1 MPRFSIV
8 ITLVAALIVTA
19 VYVFASRVKGPS
31 IEILQPQHLVGVESL
46 LDVTIETP
54 GGMLSVVEMV
64 LKQGDLE
71 LPLFSL
77 AAPQDAKVSQES
89 ADRVRI
95 QRSVG
100 KNSSPQLKAGLA
112 RLLVTAE
119 RPALFGFRNVET
131 VVERDLELRFEP
143 PRLSVVSTHH
153 FIAHGGA
160 EMIVYRV
167 DPPDVVSGV
176 KVGDV
181 VYPGYPAAGA
191 DVDDADPTLK
201 VALFA
206 LLHDQDLK
214 TPIELFAE
222 DKALNQGHA
231 SIDHQV
237 FPREFSRSRINVTD
251 AFIDRVIPLILKRS
265 PELDV
270 NWRPDD
276 EIRVSAFQRVN
287 ADLREINASV
297 VLALAD
303 QTAPEILWQ
312 DAFKQL
318 SNSQVESKFA
328 DQRTYFY
335 KGNEIDRQVH
345 LGFDLA
351 VTAAVQVSAANRGR
365 VLHADYLG
373 IYGNCVVLDHGMGL
387 QSLYAHLSSISVQPG
402 ELVERGQMIGRSG
415 MTGLAGGDHLHFSML
430 LQGRPISPLEWWDS
444 HWIQDRVLRKLNDAG
459 GK

>member
-1 MPRFSIV
+1 MTRFSIV
-8 ITLVAALIVTA
+8 IALVAALMVTA
-19 VYVFASRVKGPS
+19 AYVLSSRVKGPS
-31 IEILQPQHLVGVESL
+31 IEILQPQHLVGMESS

-54 GGMLSVVEMV
+54 RGTLSVVDMV
-64 LKQGDLE
+64 LEQGDLQ

-77 AAPQDAKVSQES
+77 VAPQDAKISQMGT
-89 ADRVRI
+89 DRVRI
-95 QRSVG
+95 QRSIG
-100 KNSSPQLKAGLA
+100 KNSSPQLKAGSA
-112 RLLVTAE
+112 RLLITAE
-119 RPALFGFRNVET
+119 RSALFGFRSVET
-131 VVERDLELRFEP
+131 VIERDLELQFEP

-153 FIAHGGA
+153 FITHGGA

-167 DPPDVVSGV
+167 DPPDVMSGV

-191 DVDDADPTLK
+191 DVDNADPTLK

-222 DKALNQGHA
+222 DKALNQGQA
-231 SIDHQV
+231 SIDYRV
-237 FPREFSRSRINVTD
+237 FSREFSRSRINITD
-251 AFIDRVIPLILKRS
+251 AFIDRVIPPILKRS

-270 NWRPDD
+270 SWRPDD
-276 EIRVSAFQRVN
+276 KIRVSAFQRVN
-287 ADLREINASV
+287 ADLREMNASA

-312 DAFKQL
+312 GAFKQL

-328 DQRTYFY
+328 DQRTYYY

-351 VTAAVQVSAANRGR
+351 VTAAVQISAANRGR

-387 QSLYAHLSSISVQPG
+387 QSLYAHLSSVSVQPG

-430 LQGRPISPLEWWDS
+430 LQGRPISSLEWWDS
-444 HWIQDRVLRKLNDAG
+444 HWIQDRVVRKLNNAG
-459 GK
+459 GT

>member
-1 MPRFSIV
+1 M
-8 ITLVAALIVTA
+8 
-19 VYVFASRVKGPS
+19 
-31 IEILQPQHLVGVESL
+31 
-46 LDVTIETP
+46 
-54 GGMLSVVEMV
+54 
-64 LKQGDLE
+64 
-71 LPLFSL
+71 
-77 AAPQDAKVSQES
+77 
-89 ADRVRI
+89 
-95 QRSVG
+95 
-100 KNSSPQLKAGLA
+100 
-112 RLLVTAE
+112 
-119 RPALFGFRNVET
+119 ET
-131 VVERDLELRFEP
+131 VVGRDLELRFEP

-201 VALFA
+201 VAFFA

-222 DKALNQGHA
+222 DKALNQGQA
-231 SIDHQV
+231 SIDHRV

-287 ADLREINASV
+287 ADLREINAAA

-312 DAFKQL
+312 GAFKQL

-365 VLHADYLG
+365 VLYADYLG

-387 QSLYAHLSSISVQPG
+387 QSLYAHLSSVSVQPG

-444 HWIQDRVLRKLNDAG
+444 HWIQDRVVRKLNDAG
-459 GK
+459 GT

>member
-1 MPRFSIV
+1 MTRFSIV
-8 ITLVAALIVTA
+8 IALVAAVVVTVA
-19 VYVFASRVKGPS
+19 YVFASRVKGPS

-54 GGMLSVVEMV
+54 GGTLSVVEMV

-89 ADRVRI
+89 ADRIRI
-95 QRSVG
+95 QRSIG
-100 KNSSPQLKAGLA
+100 KKSNPQLKAGLA
-112 RLLVTAE
+112 RLLITAE
-119 RPALFGFRNVET
+119 RSALFGFRNVET
-131 VVERDLELRFEP
+131 VVGRDLELRFEP

-201 VALFA
+201 VAFFA

-222 DKALNQGHA
+222 DKALNQGQA
-231 SIDHQV
+231 SIDHRV

-312 DAFKQL
+312 GAFKQL

-387 QSLYAHLSSISVQPG
+387 QSLYAHLSSVSVQPG